1 MTYKEIVNSLIEIVK
16 SHKIVRSVGYGNLTD
31 LVEPL
36 KRENRASDNID
47 YEINYPYVFINPTA
61 HTLTKNKTTYSFN
74 LIVMEQPKEGTLGTI
89 QAQSECYEY
98 IKDILARIYYEL
110 DLDFN
115 LNSQVTP
122 FQEKYNDVV
131 AGMTATITI
140 QVRDPLNDCITPFN
154 E

>member
-1 MTYKEIVNSLIEIVK
+1 MTYKELVDSLIDVVK
-16 SHKIVRSVGYGNLTD
+16 SHKIVKSVGYGNLTD

-36 KRENRASDNID
+36 KRANPAGSDID
-47 YEINYPYVFINPTA
+47 YEINYPYVFINPTP
-61 HTLTKNKTTYSFN
+61 HTLTKNKTTYNFN
-74 LIVMEQPKEGTLGTI
+74 LIVMEQPKESTNAII

-110 DLDFN
+110 DLDFT

-122 FQEKYNDVV
+122 FQEKYNDTV
-131 AGMTATITI
+131 AGMTANITI
-140 QVRDPLNDCITPFN
+140 EVRDPLNDCITPF